1 MKAPGILIAQPQTT
15 EQMEALRA
23 FMQALKIKFEVKD
36 EFSYD
41 PDFVK
46 KIEESREQISKKQV
60 RTIAKKD
67 LKTLLDL

>member
-36 EFSYD
+36 EHPYD
-41 PDFVK
+41 PEFVQ
-46 KIEESREQISKKQV
+46 KIAASREQVNKKQV
-60 RTIAKKD
+60 QAIAKKD

>member
-1 MKAPGILIAQPQTT
+1 MNAPSILIAQPQTT

-36 EFSYD
+36 ESSYD
-41 PDFVK
+41 PDFVQ

>member
-1 MKAPGILIAQPQTT
+1 
-15 EQMEALRA
+15 
-23 FMQALKIKFEVKD
+23 MQALKIKFEVKD
-36 EFSYD
+36 ESSYD
-41 PDFVK
+41 PDFVQ

>member
-36 EFSYD
+36 ESSYD
-41 PDFVK
+41 PDFVQ